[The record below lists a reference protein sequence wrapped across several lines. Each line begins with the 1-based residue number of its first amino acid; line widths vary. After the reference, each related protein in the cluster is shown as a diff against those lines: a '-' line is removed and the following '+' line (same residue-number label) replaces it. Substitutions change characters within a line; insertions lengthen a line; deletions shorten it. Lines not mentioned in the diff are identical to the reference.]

1 MRQNLVVQ
9 FIQLLKCWLCNMQS
23 SGAVVENWALS
34 VDQCW
39 LQAFQFSVHLINLLS
54 RILKRNGFTGIQK
67 VVVDQMGSR
76 PPVTMTYFGAN
87 LALGSA
93 LELLLTPTSELA
105 VASCIKS
112 TFGCRS
118 QSDQYMFRCS
128 CTE

>member
-1 MRQNLVVQ
+1 
-9 FIQLLKCWLCNMQS
+9 MQS

-93 LELLLTPTSELA
+93 LELLLTPTAELV
-105 VASCIKS
+105 VA
-112 TFGCRS
+112 GCL
-118 QSDQYMFRCS
+118 
-128 CTE
+128 